1 MLVLFETPAG
11 YALFK
16 VLDEGLLK
24 KPDNIWESFEN
35 PSKASKAYVISHSPE
50 IPHSSEN
57 PRVVLM
63 YCSNILV
70 ERLHVVCDSCL
81 TPAHFGYF
89 RVKLHAFEKFEDT
102 AQALAAA
109 TAVVEGKLDKD
120 LKSFLKK
127 WVSKKGLKDGTYDQS
142 LFPRICQLQ
151 P

>member
-50 IPHSSEN
+50 IPPSSEEST
-57 PRVVLM
+57 
-63 YCSNILV
+63 CCIDFGSSILV
-70 ERLHVVCDSCL
+70 EQLHVVYDSCL

-89 RVKLHAFEKFEDT
+89 RVKLQAFEKFEDT
-102 AQALAAA
+102 EELPEKMGFQERPERRYVWPIPLSQNMPAA
-109 TAVVEGKLDKD
+109 TLGFAACVVVEHWD
-120 LKSFLKK
+120 S
-127 WVSKKGLKDGTYDQS
+127 
-142 LFPRICQLQ
+142 R
-151 P
+151 